1 MSILNKTIIMISIS
15 FLLIA
20 IGFQNIDYD
29 YNEVEYESINIKNI
43 ASVRVSEKKS
53 ELDTSLLLANIN
65 SSINS
70 KKEKEEEF
78 VAVEL
83 ENINKEVKV
92 IKNWRL
98 PTEMG
103 TITQYPNYYHTAY
116 DITSPRGYNEAI
128 YPVYDG
134 VISSIYYDYAGALIV
149 TILHDEEGKKYT
161 SQYVHLSRVNN
172 IHVGDSVTTND
183 IIGYMGAS
191 GVASG
196 VHLHLTVVDCA
207 LYSDGN
213 CPDLNS
219 FFNYSRR
226 RLNEKYYGLGY
237 HVKMPYSWSSR

>member
-1 MSILNKTIIMISIS
+1 MISVA

-20 IGFQNIDYD
+20 IGFQNMKYD
-29 YNEVEYESINIKNI
+29 YSDIEYESINIKNM
-43 ASVRVSEKKS
+43 ASVKVSEKVQ
-53 ELDTSLLLANIN
+53 EFDTSMLLASIN
-65 SSINS
+65 SSIKS
-70 KKEKEEEF
+70 DKKEKEKEF

-103 TITQYPNYYHTAY
+103 TIVQYPSYYHTAY
-116 DITSPRGYNEAI
+116 DIISPRGYGEAI

-149 TILHDEEGKKYT
+149 TILHDENGKKYT
-161 SQYVHLSRVNN
+161 SQYVHLSRTNN
-172 IHVGDSVTTND
+172 INVGQNVTTND
-183 IIGYMGAS
+183 VIGYMGAT
-191 GVASG
+191 GIASG
-196 VHLHLTVVDCA
+196 VHLHLTVIDCA

-213 CPDLNS
+213 CPDLNG

-226 RLNEKYYGLGY
+226 RLSEGYYGLGY
-237 HVKMPYSWSSR
+237 HVNMPNSWSSR